1 MRLIRKYPHFILT
14 TVCII
19 LMPLFLGI
27 LKGTGIEGSV
37 PVHFGIRNASEAFTT
52 RGNAVFL
59 IPGILLVIHILCIAL
74 AFGDPR
80 PDDISE
86 TLFRLRL
93 WIAPVFSLLVIG
105 ALYAYTSDGILI
117 GSRVLAL
124 FGCFLLTL
132 FSAHVPEKVK
142 ALDDNVWN
150 RYRGM
155 LKAAFSLLAVLVLL
169 GYFL

>member
-1 MRLIRKYPHFILT
+1 MRLIRKYPHFVLT
-14 TVCII
+14 TACIV

-37 PVHFGIRNASEAFTT
+37 PVHFGFRNATTAFTT

-59 IPGILLVIHILCIAL
+59 IPGILFVIHILCIVL

-86 TLFRLRL
+86 ALFRLRL
-93 WIAPVFSLLVIG
+93 WIAPVFSMLVIG

-132 FSAHVPEKVK
+132 LSAHVPDTVK
-142 ALDDNVWN
+142 ALEDKVCL
-150 RYRGM
+150 RYRNM
-155 LKAAFSLLAVLVLL
+155 LKTAFSLLAVLVLL